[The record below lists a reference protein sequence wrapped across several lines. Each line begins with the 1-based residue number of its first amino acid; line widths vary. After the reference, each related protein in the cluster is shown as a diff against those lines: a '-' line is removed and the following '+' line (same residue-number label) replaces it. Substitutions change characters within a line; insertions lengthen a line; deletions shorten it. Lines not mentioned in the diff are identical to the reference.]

1 MKDEEIDNLNDAIQ
15 KITLNNYDL
24 EMAIEK
30 ELELRN
36 KYEAEQ
42 RRIANYCNDLKLKF
56 KNVDKT
62 ISDYETTIA
71 SMKEENIKLA
81 DAYDKK
87 IEQIE
92 KENKKIVT
100 RIDDR
105 IDVFNHQK
113 AEIIENETKVDDLI
127 KEIEQQKTVF
137 EERSMLNKIKYDEL
151 EKKYANLQ
159 KKIYELQI
167 NCEIKKAE
175 NVQCEKRVSMAE
187 NEKGDI
193 ERQIKEYEISNEKL
207 TNQIN
212 DLTKQWKELSSVS
225 IETNY
230 KGKRSGKMTKTD
242 RTTARSKY
250 SGRKD

>member
-1 MKDEEIDNLNDAIQ
+1 M
-15 KITLNNYDL
+15 NNYDL
-24 EMAIEK
+24 EIAIAK

-36 KYEAEQ
+36 KYESEQ
-42 RRIANYCNDLKLKF
+42 KRIAHYCNDLKGKF

-62 ISDYETTIA
+62 INDYESTIA

-81 DAYDKK
+81 EAYDKK

-113 AEIIENETKVDDLI
+113 AAIIENETKVDDLL
-127 KEIEQQKTVF
+127 KEIDQQKLVF
-137 EERSMLNKIKYDEL
+137 EERAMLNKIKYDEL

-159 KKIYELQI
+159 KKIYEMQI

-175 NVQCEKRVSMAE
+175 NIQCEKRVTIAQ

-193 ERQIKEYEISNEKL
+193 QNQIKEYEESNEKL
-207 TNQIN
+207 TSQIN
-212 DLTKQWKELSSVS
+212 ELTKQWKEFSTVS
-225 IETNY
+225 IETSY